1 MKKIVL
7 LILMVVT
14 LCSCSKE
21 TETTFAGS
29 VKDGLYAFYGQRYAV
44 LIGTGYKD
52 GWNFET
58 NCYPGYITIT
68 DLITGEYV
76 FNQINEITYI
86 EQKDGL
92 NTYNG
97 WSYKNGLSILCVPV
111 SENSF
116 TGVIL
121 SNSSNIDLPNKMDF
135 NMVE

>member
-7 LILMVVT
+7 FILGLIV

-21 TETTFAGS
+21 TESGFADGL
-29 VKDGLYAFYGQRYAV
+29 KDGMYVYYGQKYAV

-52 GWNFET
+52 GWNYET

-68 DLITGEYV
+68 DLTTGEYV

-92 NTYNG
+92 NTYTG

-111 SENSF
+111 SEKKF
-116 TGVIL
+116 IGIVL
-121 SNSSNIDLPNKMDF
+121 SNSSNIILPNKMEF
-135 NMVE
+135 NMMK

>member
-1 MKKIVL
+1 MKTIIVF
-7 LILMVVT
+7 ILGLVA

-21 TETTFAGS
+21 TENEFTGTL
-29 VKDGLYAFYGQRYAV
+29 KDGMYVYYGQRYAV

-68 DLITGEYV
+68 DLTTGEYV

-86 EQKDGL
+86 EQNDGL
-92 NTYNG
+92 NTYIG

-111 SENSF
+111 SENRF
-116 TGVIL
+116 IGVLL
-121 SNSSNIDLPNKMDF
+121 SNPSDIELPNRMEFNKMK
-135 NMVE
+135 

>member
-7 LILMVVT
+7 FILGLIV

-21 TETTFAGS
+21 TESGFADGL
-29 VKDGLYAFYGQRYAV
+29 KDGMYVYYGQKYAV

-52 GWNFET
+52 GWNYET

-68 DLITGEYV
+68 DLTTGEYV

-92 NTYNG
+92 NTYTG

-111 SENSF
+111 SENRF
-116 TGVIL
+116 IGVLL
-121 SNSSNIDLPNKMDF
+121 SNPSDIELPNRMEFNKMK
-135 NMVE
+135 